1 MRFFVVDGN
10 NHKIYVTFSKPIE
23 TRADIPYYFTIFCQ
37 DCKIDQNFSSNDV
50 QIEADTNSAAG
61 GAVVGGLI
69 GVLGGPLGI
78 LIGGTIGRLFG
89 ANADSEEQ
97 NRIRRFEQSW

>member
-1 MRFFVVDGN
+1 MRFFVVDEN
-10 NHKIYVTFSKPIE
+10 NHTIYVTFSKPIE
-23 TRADIPYYFTIFCQ
+23 TRVDVPDYFTIFCQ
-37 DCKIDQNFSSNDV
+37 DCNIDRNFSRNDV
-50 QIEADTNSAAG
+50 QTEADTNSATG

-78 LIGGTIGRLFG
+78 IIGGTIGGLFG

-97 NRIRRFEQSW
+97 NRIRRFEESW